1 MLLKGER
8 AVDFSLYGT
17 DLKTYRLSSF
27 LGKKIVLVFYPGA
40 FTSVCQKELCT
51 FRDSLANFERLDAQ
65 VIGISVDGPF
75 ANRAFKDQ
83 NSLSFP
89 LLSDPGGEISRKYG
103 GVHEDFAGVRG
114 LSVAKRAVF
123 IIDREGKIVYSWVSD
138 DPKIEPNYNEISD
151 RLEKI

>member
-17 DLKTYRLSSF
+17 DLKTYRLSSLF
-27 LGKKIVLVFYPGA
+27 GKKIVLVFYPGA

-138 DPKIEPNYNEISD
+138 DPKIEANYNEISD